1 MPMQPLL
8 FTCWLPR
15 YSVQSCVTYRM
26 PCHSIDHQALPIQP
40 LPREAEDFPWGD
52 KHFKHV
58 LPLTYLMC
66 FSPKGAYMVGPIYM
80 PKSPQRTLISLSLVL
95 NQRFKSPI
103 TIRFVLTIRLESLVS
118 SDKISKAIHNSS
130 MITKTKFAVCHR

>member
-1 MPMQPLL
+1 MPMQRLL

-26 PCHSIDHQALPIQP
+26 PCHSIDHSIQP
-40 LPREAEDFPWGD
+40 LPREAEDFPRGD
-52 KHFKHV
+52 EHFKHV
-58 LPLTYLMC
+58 PPLTHLIC

-95 NQRFKSPI
+95 NQCFKSPI
-103 TIRFVLTIRLESLVS
+103 TIRFVLNIRLESLVS
-118 SDKISKAIHNSS
+118 SDKISKAIHNSL
-130 MITKTKFAVCHR
+130 MITKTKFVVYHR